1 MTEIAYYP
9 GCVSKATGREYDIST
24 RSVAK
29 ALGIELIELDDWSC
43 CGATHV
49 SSELVA
55 VGLAARNLTQSEL
68 PVMTT
73 CSICYSN
80 LRTAVRRLEDN
91 SLRARV
97 NSVLDRKYKG
107 ARVMHVVEML
117 SEHLQNKELPIKLS
131 GLRVSPYYGCLLTR
145 PGNGID
151 SPEHPKLLEDIVR
164 MLGAEPVESPLKML
178 CCGGPIF
185 MPREDAALESTYH
198 ILMSAKRAGADAI
211 MAVCPLCHLMLDAK
225 QGAIERR
232 YGVELGMP
240 VLYITQL
247 AGMALGLGPDE
258 LALEMNS
265 VSPLPL
271 LERVY
276 ESLSVER

>member
-1 MTEIAYYP
+1 MAEIAYYP

-24 RSVAK
+24 RSVAR

-49 SSELVA
+49 PNETLA
-55 VGLAARNLTQSEL
+55 TGLAARNLTQTEL

-80 LRTAVRRLEDN
+80 LRTAIRRLEDN
-91 SLRARV
+91 GLRARV
-97 NSVLDRKYKG
+97 NSVLGRRYKG

-117 SEHLQNKELPIKLS
+117 SEFLRNRELPIKLS
-131 GLRVSPYYGCLLTR
+131 GLMVSPYYGCLLTR

-151 SPEHPKLLEDIVR
+151 SPERPEVLEKLVR

-198 ILMSAKRAGADAI
+198 VIQSAKRAGADAI
-211 MAVCPLCHLMLDAK
+211 MVVCPLCHLMLDAK

-232 YGVELGMP
+232 YGVDLGMP

-247 AGMALGLGPDE
+247 AGIALGLGPEE

-276 ESLSVER
+276 QSMTGD

>member
-24 RSVAK
+24 RSVAR

-49 SSELVA
+49 PNETLA
-55 VGLAARNLTQSEL
+55 IGLAARNLTQTEL

-91 SLRARV
+91 GLRARV
-97 NSVLDRKYKG
+97 NSVLERKYKG

-117 SEHLQNKELPIKLS
+117 SESLRNRELPIKLS
-131 GLRVSPYYGCLLTR
+131 GLRVTPYYGCLLTR

-151 SPEHPKLLEDIVR
+151 SPEHPKVLEDMVR

-185 MPREDAALESTYH
+185 MPREDAALESVYH
-198 ILMSAKRAGADAI
+198 ILQSAKRAGADAI
-211 MAVCPLCHLMLDAK
+211 MVVCPLCHLMLDAK

-232 YGVELGMP
+232 YGVDLGMP

-247 AGMALGLGPDE
+247 AGIALGLGPEE

-265 VSPLPL
+265 ISPLPL

-276 ESLSVER
+276 QRMTGD

>member
-1 MTEIAYYP
+1 MSEIAYYP

-24 RSVAK
+24 RSVAR

-49 SSELVA
+49 PNEVLS
-55 VGLAARNLTQSEL
+55 VGLAARNLTQSSL
-68 PVMTT
+68 PIMTT

-80 LRTAVRRLEDN
+80 LRNAIRRLEDN
-91 SLRARV
+91 GLRARV
-97 NSVLDRKYKG
+97 NSVLERKYSG

-117 SEHLQNKELPIKLS
+117 SESLRNRDLPIKLS
-131 GLRVSPYYGCLLTR
+131 GLRISPYYGCLLTR

-151 SPEHPKLLEDIVR
+151 SPEHPKVLEDLVR
-164 MLGAEPVESPLKML
+164 TLGAEPVESPLKML

-185 MPREDAALESTYH
+185 MPREEAALESAYH
-198 ILMSAKRAGADAI
+198 VLMSAKRAGADAI

-232 YGVELGMP
+232 YGVDLRIP
-240 VLYITQL
+240 VLYVTQL
-247 AGMALGLGPDE
+247 AGIALGLGPDE

-265 VSPLPL
+265 ISPLPL
-271 LERVY
+271 VERVY
-276 ESLSVER
+276 QSMTAD

>member
-1 MTEIAYYP
+1 MSEIAYYP

-49 SSELVA
+49 PNEVLS
-55 VGLAARNLTQSEL
+55 VGLAARNLTQSSL
-68 PVMTT
+68 PIMTT

-80 LRTAVRRLEDN
+80 LRNAIRRLEDN
-91 SLRARV
+91 GLRARV
-97 NSVLDRKYKG
+97 NSVLERKYSG

-117 SEHLQNKELPIKLS
+117 SESLMNRDLPIKLS
-131 GLRVSPYYGCLLTR
+131 GLRISPYYGCLLTR

-151 SPEHPKLLEDIVR
+151 SPEHPKVLEDLVR
-164 MLGAEPVESPLKML
+164 TLGAEPVESPLKML

-185 MPREDAALESTYH
+185 MPREEAALESAYH
-198 ILMSAKRAGADAI
+198 VLMSAKRAGADAI

-232 YGVELGMP
+232 YGVDLRIP
-240 VLYITQL
+240 VLYVTQL
-247 AGMALGLGPDE
+247 AGIALGLGPDE

-265 VSPLPL
+265 ISPLPL
-271 LERVY
+271 VERVY
-276 ESLSVER
+276 QSMTAD

>member
-49 SSELVA
+49 PNEVLA
-55 VGLAARNLTQSEL
+55 LGLAARNLAQSEL

-80 LRTAVRRLEDN
+80 LRTAIRRLEDN
-91 SLRARV
+91 GLRARV
-97 NSVLDRKYKG
+97 NSVLEKKYKD
-107 ARVMHVVEML
+107 AKVMHVVEIL
-117 SEHLQNKELPIKLS
+117 VETLKKTEIPIKLS

-151 SPEHPKLLEDIVR
+151 SPEHPRVLEGMVR
-164 MLGAEPVESPLKML
+164 MLGAEHVESPLKML

-185 MPREDAALESTYH
+185 LSREDAALESAYH
-198 ILMSAKRAGADAI
+198 ILRSAKRAGADAI

-225 QGAIERR
+225 QRAIERR
-232 YGVELGMP
+232 YGVDLRMP

-247 AGMALGLGPDE
+247 VGIALGLGPEE

-265 VSPLPL
+265 ISPLPL
-271 LERVY
+271 LERV
-276 ESLSVER
+276 SQSMRAD

>member
-24 RSVAK
+24 RSVARV
-29 ALGIELIELDDWSC
+29 LGIELIELDDWSC

-49 SSELVA
+49 PNETLA

-80 LRTAVRRLEDN
+80 LRNAIRRLEDN
-91 SLRARV
+91 GLRARV
-97 NSVLDRKYKG
+97 NSLLERRYKST
-107 ARVMHVVEML
+107 RVMHVVEML
-117 SEHLQNKELPIKLS
+117 SESLANRELPIKLS
-131 GLRVSPYYGCLLTR
+131 CLKVSPYYGCLLTR

-151 SPEHPKLLEDIVR
+151 SPEHPRVLEDMVK
-164 MLGAEPVESPLKML
+164 MLGAEPLESPLKML

-198 ILMSAKRAGADAI
+198 ILLSAKRAGADAI
-211 MAVCPLCHLMLDAK
+211 MVVCPLCHLMLDAK

-232 YGVELGMP
+232 YGVDLGMP

-247 AGMALGLGPDE
+247 AGIALGLGPEE

-265 VSPLPL
+265 ISPLPL

-276 ESLSVER
+276 QSMTRD

>member
-24 RSVAK
+24 RSVAR

-49 SSELVA
+49 PNETLA
-55 VGLAARNLTQSEL
+55 IGLAARNLTQTEL

-91 SLRARV
+91 GLRARV
-97 NSVLDRKYKG
+97 NSVLERKYKG

-117 SEHLQNKELPIKLS
+117 SESLRNRELPIKLS

-151 SPEHPKLLEDIVR
+151 SPEHPKVLEDMVR

-185 MPREDAALESTYH
+185 MPREDAALESVYH
-198 ILMSAKRAGADAI
+198 ILQSAKRAGADAI
-211 MAVCPLCHLMLDAK
+211 MVVCPLCHLMLDAK

-232 YGVELGMP
+232 YGVDLGMP

-247 AGMALGLGPDE
+247 AGIALGLGPEE

-265 VSPLPL
+265 ISPLPL

-276 ESLSVER
+276 QRMTGD

>member
-24 RSVAK
+24 RSVAR

-49 SSELVA
+49 PNETLA
-55 VGLAARNLTQSEL
+55 IGLAARNLTQTEL

-91 SLRARV
+91 GLRARV
-97 NSVLDRKYKG
+97 NSVLERKYKG

-117 SEHLQNKELPIKLS
+117 SESLRNRELPIKLS

-151 SPEHPKLLEDIVR
+151 SPEHPKVLEDMVK

-185 MPREDAALESTYH
+185 MPRGDAALESVYH
-198 ILMSAKRAGADAI
+198 ILQSAKRAGADAI
-211 MAVCPLCHLMLDAK
+211 MVVCPLCHLMLDAK

-232 YGVELGMP
+232 YGVDLGMP

-247 AGMALGLGPDE
+247 AGIALGLGPEE

-265 VSPLPL
+265 ISPLPL

-276 ESLSVER
+276 QRMTGD

>member
-9 GCVSKATGREYDIST
+9 GCVSRATGREYDIST

-29 ALGIELIELDDWSC
+29 ALGIELIELEDWSC

-49 SSELVA
+49 PSEALA
-55 VGLAARNLTQSEL
+55 VGLAARNLTQSTL

-80 LRTAVRRLEDN
+80 LRTAILRLEDN
-91 SLRARV
+91 GMRARV
-97 NSVLDRKYKG
+97 NSVLERKYAG

-117 SEHLQNKELPIKLS
+117 SEALKGREIPIKLN
-131 GLRVSPYYGCLLTR
+131 GIKVSPYYGCLLTR
-145 PGNGID
+145 PGSGID
-151 SPEHPKLLEDIVR
+151 SPEHPRILEDLVR
-164 MLGAEPVESPLKML
+164 GLGAEPVESPLKML

-185 MPREDAALESTYH
+185 MPREEAALESTYH
-198 ILMSAKRAGADAI
+198 IIKSAKRSGADAI

-225 QGAIERR
+225 QGAIEKR
-232 YGVELGMP
+232 YGLDLRMP
-240 VLYITQL
+240 VLYVTQL
-247 AGMALGLGPDE
+247 VGIALGLGPED

-271 LERVY
+271 LEKVY
-276 ESLSVER
+276 QSIAKE

>member
-1 MTEIAYYP
+1 MSEIAYYP

-24 RSVAK
+24 RSVAR
-29 ALGIELIELDDWSC
+29 ALGIELIELEDWSC

-49 SSELVA
+49 PNDMLS
-55 VGLAARNLTQSEL
+55 VGLAARNLTQSSL
-68 PVMTT
+68 PIMTT

-80 LRTAVRRLEDN
+80 LRSAIRRLEDN
-91 SLRARV
+91 GLRARM
-97 NSVLDRKYKG
+97 NSVLERKYKG

-117 SEHLQNKELPIKLS
+117 SESLKNRELPIKLS

-151 SPEHPKLLEDIVR
+151 SPEHPKVLEDLVR
-164 MLGAEPVESPLKML
+164 TLGAEPVESPLKML
-178 CCGGPIF
+178 CCGGPVF
-185 MPREDAALESTYH
+185 MSREDAALESAYH
-198 ILMSAKRAGADAI
+198 ILMSAKRAGADVI

-225 QGAIERR
+225 QGTIERR
-232 YGVELGMP
+232 YGVDLRIP

-247 AGMALGLGPDE
+247 AGIALGLGPDD

-265 VSPLPL
+265 ISPLPL
-271 LERVY
+271 VERVY
-276 ESLSVER
+276 QSMTAD